1 MDPRLLSALEL
12 RWSLQVRGW
21 YDNDDNDDN
30 DENDDSGEAND
41 DDVDDDDDGD
51 DDNDLTTW
59 YDEEI
64 W

>member
-30 DENDDSGEAND
+30 DDGGDANDDGV
-41 DDVDDDDDGD
+41 DDVDDDY
-51 DDNDLTTW
+51 DLTTW